1 MKANDVFIS
10 YSTKN
15 TDIAKTIR
23 DLFQSHGIT
32 CWMAPESIPAGSN
45 YPKEIPY
52 GILYSKLAVL
62 ILSKAS
68 LEFVWVNQEIALFI
82 R

>member
-1 MKANDVFIS
+1 MNANDIFIS

-32 CWMAPESIPAGSN
+32 CWMAPESIPAGSQLYKGDSLW
-45 YPKEIPY
+45 YPIFEVGCVNIIKSIF
-52 GILYSKLAVL
+52 GICMG
-62 ILSKAS
+62 
-68 LEFVWVNQEIALFI
+68 
-82 R
+82 